1 MAKLIIQIPCY
12 NEEQTLGVTLS
23 CLPRTL
29 TGIETIEWLV
39 IDDGSTDHTVDVAVA
54 HSVDHVVRLPLHVG
68 LAKAFTAGLEA
79 ALKAGADIIVNT
91 DADNQYAS
99 RDIAKLIEPILTG
112 RADFVVGVRPIG
124 QIAHFSQVKKWL
136 QKMGSWVVRRAS
148 RTDIPDAPSGF
159 RAMSRKAAM
168 QLNVF
173 SEYSYTLETIIQAGQ
188 KRMAILAVP
197 VETGDDLRPS
207 RLVKS
212 VPVYIMNSMM
222 TILRIFVTY
231 RPLPFFAMLG
241 ILFLVPGL
249 LISLRFMYF
258 YLSGQGAGH
267 VQSLLLSVLLMGT
280 AFFLLVTALVV
291 DLIAVNRQ
299 LLEKLD
305 WRIQEIDDY
314 LRKNK
319 GNG

>member
-1 MAKLIIQIPCY
+1 MTKLIIQIPCY
-12 NEEQTLGVTLS
+12 NEEQTLGITLS

-29 TGIETIEWLV
+29 PGIKTIEWLV

-91 DADNQYAS
+91 DADNQYSS
-99 RDIAKLIEPILTG
+99 RDIPKLIEPILTG
-112 RADFVVGVRPIG
+112 RADFVVGERPIA
-124 QIAHFSQVKKWL
+124 QIAHFSPVKKWL
-136 QKMGSWVVRRAS
+136 QKVGSWVVRRAS
-148 RTDIPDAPSGF
+148 RTNILDAPSGF

-188 KRMAILAVP
+188 KRMAIVTVP
-197 VETGDDLRPS
+197 VETCDDLRPS

-212 VPVYIMNSMM
+212 VPVYIMHSVM

-231 RPLPFFAMLG
+231 KPLPFFATLG

-258 YLSGQGAGH
+258 YMSGQGAGH

-280 AFFLLVTALVV
+280 AFFLLITALVV

-305 WRIQEIDDY
+305 WRIQEIEDS
-314 LRKNK
+314 LRNDK